1 MWAVNVARRP
11 SSDERAVNV
20 GRQPGL
26 LSDERARELF
36 FALIFLLGHFRGG
49 VTAEIKLTNC
59 KESG

>member
-20 GRQPGL
+20 GRQPGVS
-26 LSDERARELF
+26 SDERARELF
-36 FALIFLLGHFRGG
+36 MTYFLVTHFRGG
-49 VTAEIKLTNC
+49 VTAEIKLMNC